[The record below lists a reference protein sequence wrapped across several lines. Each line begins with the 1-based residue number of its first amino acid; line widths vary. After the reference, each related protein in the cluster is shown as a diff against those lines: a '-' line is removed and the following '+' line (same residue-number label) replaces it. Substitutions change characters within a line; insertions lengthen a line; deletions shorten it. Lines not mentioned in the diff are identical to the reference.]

1 MSEAKLRDYLKR
13 VTTDLHRTRRRVQEL
28 EDRDR
33 EPIAIIGM
41 ACRYPGGVASPE
53 DLWELVA
60 NGRDAVSAFPADRG
74 WDLDALYDP
83 DPDKP
88 GTSYAR
94 EGGFLAGADR
104 FDPAFFGISP
114 REALAMDPQQRL
126 LLETSWEAME
136 RAGIDPA
143 SLRATRTGVFAGV
156 MYQDYATRLRQV
168 ADDVEGYV
176 GSGGSGSIASGRIAY
191 TFGLEGPAVTVDTAC
206 SSSLVAVHLAARALR
221 KEECG
226 LALVGGSMVMST
238 PVAFVDFS
246 RQRGLASDGRCKAF
260 SADADGTG
268 WGEGVGMLLM
278 ERLSDAR
285 RNGHRV
291 LAVLRGSAVN
301 QDGASSGLTAPNG
314 PSQQRVIR
322 QALADA
328 GLTAADVDAVEA
340 HGTGT
345 SLGDPIEAG
354 ALLATY
360 GKERPEGHPLW
371 LGSLKS
377 NIGHTQAAAG
387 VGGVI
392 KTVLA
397 LRHAVL
403 PKTLHAEEP
412 TPNVDW
418 SSGAVE
424 LLSEAREW
432 PRTETE
438 RPRRA
443 AVSAFG
449 FSGTNAHVIL
459 EQAPPEEAAEPEAT
473 APGATAPGAT
483 APGATAADTA
493 PETAVAPAVT
503 CDAVPWPV
511 SGRSEEALREQA
523 DRLRAYVERSPEVS
537 PVDIGYSLALTR
549 ATFPHRAV
557 VTGSGREELL
567 RGLERLAK
575 GVDSGAVAGAGG
587 TAFLFPGQ
595 GAQRLGMGRALHSAF
610 PVFATAFDTVCAG
623 LDRHLT
629 GHIDRS
635 VREVMFGEDAET
647 LNRTVFTQTGLFAIE
662 VALHRLVE
670 SWGVTP
676 DFLVGH
682 SVGELAAAHVA
693 GVFSLEDAC
702 ALVAARGRLMDALPA
717 GGAMVSLRTAEAEVL
732 PHLAGYEDRVS
743 LAAVNGPA
751 ATVISGEERA
761 VLDVAA
767 AVTAAVGA
775 KSKRLRISA
784 ASHSPLM
791 DPMLAAFGEVAASIT
806 YAAPR
811 MAVISNV
818 TGEAVGEELCT
829 PEYWVRHV
837 RQEVRFKDG
846 IRSLEA
852 QGVTRYVEIGPA
864 GVLSAMGQEC
874 VSDAG
879 AASFVPLLR
888 DDRPEAETVLSGVG
902 LLHALGGHV
911 DWERM
916 FAGRGAHP
924 VELPTYAFQRQR
936 YWLDAPAAAGDMASA
951 GLGAARHPLLGA
963 AVELADSDGLVLT
976 GRLSLAA
983 QPWLADHAVS
993 GTVLFPGTAF
1003 LELAVQAGDQVG
1015 CDQVEELT
1023 LQAPLILP
1031 TRGALTLRVTVGEPD
1046 DGGRRPLNVHS
1057 RPDGA
1062 GFGEPWTPHATGT
1075 LATAEPATPRELTA
1089 WPPAD
1094 ATELDV
1100 SDVYERF
1107 AASGF
1112 GYGPAFQGLRAA
1124 WLRGD
1129 EVFAEVR
1136 LGQEQRQSAEGYG
1149 IHPALLDA
1157 SLHGIALGTLF
1168 DGEDPDTAR
1177 GRLPFSWTGVSLHA
1191 TGADEVRVRIS
1202 PAGADTVAL
1211 AVADPEGRPVAT
1223 VDGLLLRKMTGDQLS
1238 GARAAASESLFRL
1251 DWPAPAITAPAPP
1264 PLGRAALIGDDGLK
1278 VTEDLFEAG
1287 VHLESYADL
1296 ESLGAAVDAGTSAPA
1311 AVLISCA
1318 PEPAELAGAVRTS
1331 VHTALEL
1338 ARTWLAD
1345 ERFADSRLVF
1355 VTRGAVGVEP
1365 GEDVPD
1371 LAHAAVWGLV
1381 RSAQSENPDRFTLVD
1396 LDEHEDSVRAL
1407 PAALASGEPQ
1417 LALRAGVPH
1426 TPRLARAQ
1434 GGTATDRALDP
1445 EGTVLITGATG
1456 TLGGLLARHLVTG
1469 HGVRHL
1475 LLTSRRGAA
1484 AEGVGQLRDE
1494 LAALGATVTVAAC
1507 DTADRDALAELVAR
1521 VPADRPLTGVFH
1533 TAGVLDDGVISSLTP
1548 ERVDRVLRPKVDA
1561 VLNLHE
1567 VTQGLD
1573 LSAFVLFSSA
1583 AGVLGGAGQG
1593 NYAAANGFLD
1603 AFAQHRRALGLP
1615 AHSLAWGL
1623 WAQSSTMTGAV
1634 DTAQTTRSGV
1644 APLSSEQG
1652 MELLD
1657 TALALDTPLLVPMR
1671 IDLAALRAGAGSGSV
1686 PLLLRGLV
1694 RAPAR
1699 RAGAATRGG
1708 GSGGGAALTDRLAGL
1723 SEDEQ
1728 HTVLVELVCAQVAT
1742 VLGHPDPSAVG
1753 PGHEFVDSG
1762 FDSLTAVEL
1771 RNRLNAAT
1779 GLRLPATLVFD
1790 HESPADLAA
1799 RLRTDLAAAR
1809 QSAPADGGA
1818 APARTVPAASGDST
1832 TLSALYT
1839 QAFETGK
1846 WKEIFDLLHATA
1858 ALRPRFSSTAELDRL
1873 PTPVRLS
1880 KGPAEE
1886 HMFCFSSCLAVAGI
1900 HQYARF
1906 AASLRGRRNVSA
1918 LALPGFGRGESLPE
1932 TADAVV
1938 AAQAEAVAEAADGA
1952 PIVLLGS
1959 SAGGWF
1965 AQAAAGHLERMGL
1978 EPAAVV
1984 LVDTYVP
1991 KSSILNQFGL
2001 SLMDGMTE
2009 REGVFVTM
2017 DDDRLSAMGW
2027 YLNLFGTW
2035 EPEPIRTPTLLV
2047 RAREPLSTGS
2057 LKLEELPDWRSF
2069 WELPHD
2075 IVDVR
2080 GNHFTMM
2087 EDHST
2092 PTAQAIED
2100 WLERRPRDTG
2110 RGTR

>member
-28 EDRDR
+28 EDRER

-53 DLWELVA
+53 ELWDLVA

-83 DPDKP
+83 DPDRP

-94 EGGFLAGADR
+94 EGGFLDAADR

-126 LLETSWEAME
+126 LLETAWEAVE

-143 SLRATRTGVFAGV
+143 TLRATRTGVFAGV
-156 MYQDYATRLRQV
+156 MYQDYGTRLRQV

-191 TFGLEGPAVTVDTAC
+191 TFGLEGPAVTIDTAC

-268 WGEGVGMLLM
+268 WGEGVGMLLV

-285 RNGHRV
+285 RNGHPV

-322 QALADA
+322 QALTDA

-360 GKERPEGHPLW
+360 GRERPEDRPLW

-392 KTVLA
+392 KTVMA
-397 LRHAVL
+397 LRHGVL
-403 PKTLHAEEP
+403 PRTLHADEP

-432 PRTETE
+432 PRTEDG

-459 EQAPPEEAAEPEAT
+459 EQAPPEESADPDATPGEAAPQDTT
-473 APGATAPGAT
+473 AQ
-483 APGATAADTA
+483 DTA
-493 PETAVAPAVT
+493 PAQETAERPAAVV
-503 CDAVPWPV
+503 CDSVPWPV

-523 DRLRAYVERSPEVS
+523 GRLCAYLERSPGAS
-537 PVDIGYSLALTR
+537 PVDIGYSLAVTR
-549 ATFPHRAV
+549 SAFPHRAV
-557 VTGSGREELL
+557 VTGDSREELL
-567 RGLERLAK
+567 RGLERLAD
-575 GVDSGAVAGAGG
+575 GVDPGTVAGAGA
-587 TAFLFPGQ
+587 TAFLFTGQ
-595 GAQRLGMGRALHSAF
+595 GAQRLGMGRELHTAF
-610 PVFATAFDTVCAG
+610 PVFATAFDTVCAA
-623 LDRHLT
+623 LDRHLA
-629 GHIDRS
+629 GHVDRS
-635 VREVMFGEDAET
+635 VRDVVFGEDTAA
-647 LNRTVFTQTGLFAIE
+647 LDRTVYTQTGLFAVE
-662 VALHRLVE
+662 VALYRLAE
-670 SWGVTP
+670 SWGITP
-676 DFLVGH
+676 DVLVGH

-693 GVFSLEDAC
+693 GVFSLDDAC

-717 GGAMVSLRTAEAEVL
+717 GGAMVSLQTDEAAVL
-732 PHLAGYEDRVS
+732 PHLEGYEGRVA
-743 LAAVNGPA
+743 LGAVNGPA
-751 ATVISGEERA
+751 ATVISGEEAA
-761 VLDVAA
+761 VLEVAA
-767 AVTAAVGA
+767 AVGA
-775 KSKRLRISA
+775 RSKRLRISV

-791 DPMLAAFGEVAASIT
+791 DPVLAAFGEVAASIA
-806 YAAPR
+806 YAPPR
-811 MAVISNV
+811 IAVISNV
-818 TGEAVGEELCT
+818 TGKPAGEELCT
-829 PEYWVRHV
+829 PEYWVHHV
-837 RQEVRFKDG
+837 RQPVRFEDG

-852 QGVTRYVEIGPA
+852 QGVTRYVEIGPG
-864 GVLSAMGQEC
+864 GVLTTMAQEC

-879 AASFVPLLR
+879 AAAFVPLLR
-888 DDRPEAETVLSGVG
+888 KDRPEAGAALSGAG
-902 LLHALGGHV
+902 LLHAHGGHV
-911 DWERM
+911 DWERV
-916 FAGRGAHP
+916 FAGRGAHR
-924 VELPTYAFQRQR
+924 VDLPTYAFQRQR
-936 YWLDAPAAAGDMASA
+936 YWLDAPAAAGDMAAA
-951 GLGAARHPLLGA
+951 GLGDTSHPLLGA
-963 AVELADSDGLVLT
+963 AVELADSDALVLT
-976 GRLSLAA
+976 GRLSPAA

-1015 CDQVEELT
+1015 CDHVEELT

-1031 TRGALTLRVTVGEPD
+1031 ARGALTLRVTVGEPD
-1046 DGGRRPLNVHS
+1046 DDGRRPLHVHS

-1075 LATAEPATPRELTA
+1075 VTTGAPAAPEELTA

-1094 ATELDV
+1094 ATEIDV
-1100 SDVYERF
+1100 SDMYERF
-1107 AASGF
+1107 AANGF

-1136 LGQEQRQSAEGYG
+1136 LGQEQRQSAAGFG
-1149 IHPALLDA
+1149 LHPALLDA

-1168 DGEDPDTAR
+1168 DGEDPDTAQ

-1202 PAGADTVAL
+1202 PAGTDTVAL
-1211 AVADPEGRPVAT
+1211 TVADPEGRPVAT

-1238 GARAAASESLFRL
+1238 GARAAASEALFRL
-1251 DWPAPAITAPAPP
+1251 DWPALTTDAPAT

-1278 VTEDLFEAG
+1278 VTEDLFAAG

-1296 ESLGAAVDAGTSAPA
+1296 ESLGSAVDAGTAAPA

-1318 PEPAELAGAVRTS
+1318 QESAEPAGAVRTS
-1331 VHTALEL
+1331 VHGALEL
-1338 ARTWLAD
+1338 AQRWLAD

-1355 VTRGAVGVEP
+1355 VTRGAVAVEP
-1365 GEDVPD
+1365 GADVPD
-1371 LAHAAVWGLV
+1371 QAHAAVWGLV

-1407 PAALASGEPQ
+1407 PAVLASGEPQ
-1417 LALRAGVPH
+1417 LALRGGRPH
-1426 TPRLARAQ
+1426 TPRLARER
-1434 GGTATDRALDP
+1434 GGAATAARELDP

-1475 LLTSRRGAA
+1475 LLTSRRGPA
-1484 AEGVGQLRDE
+1484 AEGAGALREE
-1494 LAALGATVTVAAC
+1494 LTALGATVTVAAC
-1507 DTADRDALAELVAR
+1507 DTTDRDALAELLAR
-1521 VPADRPLTGVFH
+1521 VPADHPLTGVFH

-1561 VLNLHE
+1561 VLHLHE
-1567 VTQGLD
+1567 ATRDLD
-1573 LSAFVLFSSA
+1573 LAAFVLFSSA

-1603 AFAQHRRALGLP
+1603 AFAQHRRAMGLP

-1623 WAQSSTMTGAV
+1623 WAQTSTMTGTV

-1644 APLSSEQG
+1644 APLSSAQG

-1694 RAPAR
+1694 RTPAR

-1708 GSGGGAALTDRLAGL
+1708 TSGGGAALTDRLAGL
-1723 SEDEQ
+1723 AEDEQ
-1728 HTVLVELVCAQVAT
+1728 HTLLVELVCAQVAT

-1753 PGHEFVDSG
+1753 PAHEFVDSG

-1790 HESPADLAA
+1790 HETPTDLAA

-1818 APARTVPAASGDST
+1818 APARSAAAASGDST

-1858 ALRPRFSSTAELDRL
+1858 ALRPRFGSTAELDRL
-1873 PTPVRLS
+1873 PSTVRLS
-1880 KGPAEE
+1880 KGPAEA

-1978 EPAAVV
+1978 QPAAVV

-2047 RAREPLSTGS
+2047 RALEPLSTGS

-2100 WLERRPRDTG
+2100 WLERLPRDP
-2110 RGTR
+2110 R

>member
-13 VTTDLHRTRRRVQEL
+13 VTTDLHRTRQRLQEA
-28 EDRDR
+28 EAKDH
-33 EPIAIIGM
+33 EPIAIVGM

-60 NGRDAVSAFPADRG
+60 NGRDAVTEFPADRG
-74 WDLDALYDP
+74 WDLEALYDP
-83 DPDKP
+83 DPDRP

-94 EGGFLAGADR
+94 EGGFVSDADH

-126 LLETSWEAME
+126 LLETAWEAME
-136 RAGIDPA
+136 RAGVDPA
-143 SLRATRTGVFAGV
+143 TLRGSRTGVFAGV

-168 ADDVEGYV
+168 PDDVEGYV

-206 SSSLVAVHLAARALR
+206 SSSLVALHLAAQALR
-221 KEECG
+221 RGECS

-260 SADADGTG
+260 AASADGTG
-268 WGEGVGMLLM
+268 WGEGVGMLLV

-285 RNGHRV
+285 RNGHQV
-291 LAVLRGSAVN
+291 LAVVTGSATN

-345 SLGDPIEAG
+345 PLGDPIEAG

-360 GKERPEGHPLW
+360 GQDRPEDRPLW

-397 LRHAVL
+397 LRHGVL

-418 SSGAVE
+418 ESGAVR
-424 LLSEAREW
+424 LLAEARPW
-432 PRTETE
+432 PEPEAE

-459 EQAPPEEAAEPEAT
+459 EQAPAEETADETPADETPADEAPADET
-473 APGATAPGAT
+473 P
-483 APGATAADTA
+483 ADTVPA
-493 PETAVAPAVT
+493 AVPATVS
-503 CDAVPWPV
+503 DLVPWPL
-511 SGRSEEALREQA
+511 SGRTEEALRAQA
-523 DRLRAYVERSPEVS
+523 ARLRSYVAGAPEPS

-549 ATFPHRAV
+549 SAFAHRAV
-557 VTGSGREELL
+557 VVGSNRAELL
-567 RGLERLAK
+567 GELDQLAS
-575 GVDSGAVAGAGG
+575 GVTPGAVAGAGR
-587 TAFLFPGQ
+587 TAFLFTGQ
-595 GAQRLGMGRALHSAF
+595 GAQRLGMGRALHTAF
-610 PVFATAFDTVCAG
+610 PVFAAAFDTVCAE
-623 LDRHLT
+623 LDRHLD
-629 GHIDRS
+629 GHVGHA
-635 VREVMFGEDAET
+635 VRDVVFGEDAELLDRT
-647 LNRTVFTQTGLFAIE
+647 LYTQTGLFAVE
-662 VALHRLVE
+662 VALYRLLE
-670 SWGVTP
+670 SWGVTA

-717 GGAMVSLRTAEAEVL
+717 GGAMVSLQTAEAEVL
-732 PHLAGYEDRVS
+732 PHLEGEEDQVS
-743 LAAVNGPA
+743 LGAVNGPA
-751 ATVISGEERA
+751 ATVISGEEKA
-761 VLDVAA
+761 VLRIAD
-767 AVTAAVGA
+767 AVGV
-775 KSKRLRISA
+775 KSKRLRIGV

-791 DPMLAAFGEVAASIT
+791 DPVLEEFAKVAGELT
-806 YAAPR
+806 YTTPR
-811 MAVISNV
+811 IAVVSNV
-818 TGEAVGEELCT
+818 TGEAVAEELCS

-837 RQEVRFKDG
+837 RQPVRFQDG
-846 IRSLEA
+846 VRFLED
-852 QGVTRYVEIGPA
+852 QGVTRYVEVGPS
-864 GVLSAMGQEC
+864 GVLSVMGQEC
-874 VSDAG
+874 VADPDA
-879 AASFVPLLR
+879 AAFVTLLHKDR
-888 DDRPEAETVLSGVG
+888 DEAESLLAGVG
-902 LLHALGGHV
+902 RVHAHGGTV
-911 DWERM
+911 DWEQV
-916 FAGRGAHP
+916 FAGRGAHR

-936 YWLDAPAAAGDMASA
+936 YWLDGSDRAGDVTSA
-951 GLGAARHPLLGA
+951 GLGSAGHPLLGA
-963 AVELADSDGLVLT
+963 AVELADTDGLVLT

-1003 LELAVQAGDQVG
+1003 LELGIQAGDQVG

-1031 TRGALTLRVTVGEPD
+1031 ARGALTLRVTVGESD
-1046 DGGRRPLNVHS
+1046 ESGRRPLNVHS
-1057 RPDGA
+1057 RPEGA

-1075 LATAEPATPRELTA
+1075 LATATPGAPAELTA

-1100 SDVYERF
+1100 SDMYERY
-1107 AASGF
+1107 AAGGF
-1112 GYGPAFQGLRAA
+1112 GYGPAFRGLRAA

-1136 LGQEQRQSAEGYG
+1136 LAQEQRAAAAGYG

-1168 DGEDPDTAR
+1168 AGEDPETAQ

-1191 TGADEVRVRIS
+1191 AGADEVRVRIS
-1202 PAGADTVAL
+1202 PAGEDTVAL
-1211 AVADPEGRPVAT
+1211 AVADPTGRPVAT
-1223 VDGLLLRKMTGDQLS
+1223 VEGLLLRKMTGDQLS
-1238 GARAAASESLFRL
+1238 GARAASSESLFQL
-1251 DWPAPAITAPAPP
+1251 DWPALAGSDRPT
-1264 PLGRAALIGDDGLK
+1264 PLTRAALVGDDGLE
-1278 VTEDLFEAG
+1278 VTESLFAAG
-1287 VHLESYADL
+1287 VHLESYVDL
-1296 ESLGAAVDAGTSAPA
+1296 ESLGAAVGAGTAAPA
-1311 AVLISCA
+1311 AVLVSCA
-1318 PEPAELAGAVRTS
+1318 AGPGAPADAVRDS
-1331 VHTALEL
+1331 LRTALEL
-1338 ARTWLAD
+1338 AQNWSAD

-1355 VTRGAVGVEP
+1355 VTRGAVATAP
-1365 GEDVPD
+1365 GAEVTD
-1371 LAHAAVWGLV
+1371 LPGAAVWGLV

-1396 LDEHEDSVRAL
+1396 LDEHEESARAL
-1407 PAALASGEPQ
+1407 PAVLPSGEPQ
-1417 LALRAGVPH
+1417 LALRAGQPH

-1434 GGTATDRALDP
+1434 GATGATRALDP

-1456 TLGGLLARHLVTG
+1456 TLGGLLAHHLVTH

-1475 LLTSRRGAA
+1475 LLTSRRGPA
-1484 AEGVGQLRDE
+1484 AEGAGRLREE
-1494 LAALGATVTVAAC
+1494 LTALGATVTVAAC
-1507 DTADRDALAELVAR
+1507 DTADRDAVAALVAQ
-1521 VPADRPLTGVFH
+1521 VPADHPLTGVFH

-1548 ERVDRVLRPKVDA
+1548 ERLDTVLRPKVDA
-1561 VLNLHE
+1561 ALHLHE
-1567 VTQGLD
+1567 ATRELD
-1573 LSAFVLFSSA
+1573 LAAFVLFSSA

-1603 AFAQHRRALGLP
+1603 AFAQARRAQGLP

-1623 WAQSSTMTGAV
+1623 WARTSTMTGTA
-1634 DTAQTTRSGV
+1634 DTAGAARSGV
-1644 APLSSEQG
+1644 AALSSEQG

-1657 TALALDTPLLVPMR
+1657 TALALDTPLLIPMR

-1694 RAPAR
+1694 RTPAR
-1699 RAGAATRGG
+1699 RAGATTRGG
-1708 GSGGGAALTDRLAGL
+1708 SPGGGSALRERLAALP
-1723 SEDEQ
+1723 EDEQ
-1728 HTVLVELVCAQVAT
+1728 DAVLVELVCAQVAT

-1753 PGHEFVDSG
+1753 PAHEFVDSG

-1790 HESPADLAA
+1790 HETPADLAA
-1799 RLRTDLAAAR
+1799 RLRSELAAAR
-1809 QSAPADGGA
+1809 QSGPAERTPAGVAPAA
-1818 APARTVPAASGDST
+1818 AEEST
-1832 TLSALYT
+1832 TLSTLYT
-1839 QAFETGK
+1839 EAFETGK

-1858 ALRPRFSSTAELDRL
+1858 ALRPRFSATSDLEKL

-1880 KGPAEE
+1880 KGPAEQ

-1906 AASLRGRRNVSA
+1906 AASLRGRRDVSA
-1918 LALPGFGRGESLPE
+1918 LALPGFGRGEPLPE

-1938 AAQAEAVAEAADGA
+1938 AAQAEAVAKAADGQ

-1965 AQAAAGHLERMGL
+1965 AHAAAGHLERMGVR
-1978 EPAAVV
+1978 PTAVV

-2017 DDDRLSAMGW
+2017 DDARLSAMGW
-2027 YLNLFGTW
+2027 YLNLFGSW
-2035 EPEPIRTPTLLV
+2035 DPEPIETPTLLV
-2047 RAREPLSTGS
+2047 RALEPLSTGS

-2087 EDHST
+2087 EDHSL

-2100 WLERRPRDTG
+2100 WLERLERDG
-2110 RGTR
+2110 A

>member
-13 VTTDLHRTRRRVQEL
+13 VTTDLHRTRQRLQEA
-28 EDRDR
+28 EAKDH
-33 EPIAIIGM
+33 EPIAIVGM

-60 NGRDAVSAFPADRG
+60 NGRDAVTEFPTDRG
-74 WDLDALYDP
+74 WDLEALYDP

-94 EGGFLAGADR
+94 EGGFVTDADH

-126 LLETSWEAME
+126 LLETAWEAME

-143 SLRATRTGVFAGV
+143 TLRGSRTGVFAGV

-168 ADDVEGYV
+168 PDDVEGYV

-206 SSSLVAVHLAARALR
+206 SSSLVALHLAAQALR
-221 KEECG
+221 RQECS

-260 SADADGTG
+260 AASADGTG
-268 WGEGVGMLLM
+268 WGEGVGMLLV

-285 RNGHRV
+285 AAGHQV
-291 LAVLRGSAVN
+291 LAVVRGSATN

-360 GKERPEGHPLW
+360 GQDRPEDRPLW

-397 LRHAVL
+397 LRHGVL

-418 SSGAVE
+418 ESGAVR
-424 LLSEAREW
+424 LLAEARPW
-432 PRTETE
+432 PEPDTE

-459 EQAPPEEAAEPEAT
+459 EQAPAEEPAAESADEAPAHT
-473 APGATAPGAT
+473 APATVS
-483 APGATAADTA
+483 DL
-493 PETAVAPAVT
+493 
-503 CDAVPWPV
+503 VPWPL
-511 SGRSEEALREQA
+511 SGRTEEALRAQA
-523 DRLRAYVERSPEVS
+523 ARLRSHVAGAPGPS

-549 ATFPHRAV
+549 SAFAHRAV
-557 VTGSGREELL
+557 VVGSTRAELL
-567 RGLERLAK
+567 GELDKVAS
-575 GVDSGAVAGAGG
+575 GVTPGAVAGAGK
-587 TAFLFPGQ
+587 TAFLFTGQ

-610 PVFATAFDTVCAG
+610 PVFAGAFDTVCAE
-623 LDRHLT
+623 LDRHLD
-629 GHIDRS
+629 GHVGHA
-635 VREVMFGEDAET
+635 VRDVVFGEDVELLDRT
-647 LNRTVFTQTGLFAIE
+647 LYTQTGLFAVE
-662 VALHRLVE
+662 VALYRLLE
-670 SWGVTP
+670 SWGVTA

-702 ALVAARGRLMDALPA
+702 ALVAARGRLMDSLPA
-717 GGAMVSLRTAEAEVL
+717 GGAMVSLQTGEAGVL
-732 PHLAGYEDRVS
+732 PHLEGQEHRVV
-743 LAAVNGPA
+743 LGAVNGPA
-751 ATVISGEERA
+751 ATVLSGEETA
-761 VLDVAA
+761 VLRIAE
-767 AVTAAVGA
+767 AVGV
-775 KSKRLRISA
+775 KSKRLRVGV
-784 ASHSPLM
+784 ASHSPLV
-791 DPMLAAFGEVAASIT
+791 DPMLEEFAKVAGELT
-806 YAAPR
+806 YATPR
-811 MAVISNV
+811 IAVVSNV
-818 TGEAVGEELCT
+818 TGEAVAEELAS

-837 RQEVRFKDG
+837 RQPVRFQDG
-846 IRSLEA
+846 IRFLEA
-852 QGVTRYVEIGPA
+852 QGVTRYVEVGPA
-864 GVLSAMGQEC
+864 GVLSVMGQEC
-874 VSDAG
+874 VTDAD
-879 AASFVPLLR
+879 AAAFVPLLR
-888 DDRPEAETVLSGVG
+888 KDRDETESLLAGVG
-902 LLHALGGHV
+902 RVHAHGGAV
-911 DWERM
+911 DWEKV
-916 FAGRGAHP
+916 FAGRGARR

-936 YWLDAPAAAGDMASA
+936 YWLDGPDRAGDVTSA
-951 GLGAARHPLLGA
+951 GLGPAGHPLLGA
-963 AVELADSDGLVLT
+963 AVELADTDGLVLT

-1003 LELAVQAGDQVG
+1003 LELAIQAGDQVG

-1031 TRGALTLRVTVGEPD
+1031 ARGALTLRVTAGEPD
-1046 DGGRRPLNVHS
+1046 ESGRRPLNVHS
-1057 RPDGA
+1057 RPEGA

-1075 LATAEPATPRELTA
+1075 LATATPGDPAELTA

-1100 SDVYERF
+1100 SDMYERY
-1107 AASGF
+1107 AAGGF
-1112 GYGPAFQGLRAA
+1112 GYGPAFRGLRAA

-1136 LGQEQRQSAEGYG
+1136 LAQEQRPAAAGYG

-1168 DGEDPDTAR
+1168 AGEDPETAQ

-1191 TGADEVRVRIS
+1191 AGADEVRVRIS
-1202 PAGADTVAL
+1202 PAGEDTVAL
-1211 AVADPEGRPVAT
+1211 AVADPTGRPVAT
-1223 VDGLLLRKMTGDQLS
+1223 VEGLLLRKMTGDQLS
-1238 GARAAASESLFRL
+1238 GARAASSESLFQL
-1251 DWPAPAITAPAPP
+1251 DWPALTGSGGPT
-1264 PLGRAALIGDDGLK
+1264 PLTRAALVGDDGLE
-1278 VTEDLFEAG
+1278 VTESLFAAG
-1287 VHLESYADL
+1287 VHLESYVDL
-1296 ESLGAAVDAGTSAPA
+1296 ESLGAAVDAGTAAPA
-1311 AVLISCA
+1311 AVLVCCA
-1318 PEPAELAGAVRTS
+1318 AGPGAPADAVRNS
-1331 VHTALEL
+1331 LRSALEL
-1338 ARTWLAD
+1338 AQNWSAD

-1355 VTRGAVGVEP
+1355 VTRGAVATGP
-1365 GEDVPD
+1365 GAEVTD
-1371 LAHAAVWGLV
+1371 LPGAAVWGLV

-1396 LDEHEDSVRAL
+1396 LDEHEESVRAL
-1407 PAALASGEPQ
+1407 PAVLPSGEPQ
-1417 LALRAGVPH
+1417 LALRAGQAH

-1434 GGTATDRALDP
+1434 GATGAPRALDP

-1475 LLTSRRGAA
+1475 LLTSRRGPA
-1484 AEGVGQLRDE
+1484 AEGAGRLREE
-1494 LAALGATVTVAAC
+1494 LTALGATVTVAAC
-1507 DTADRDALAELVAR
+1507 DTADRDAVAALVAQ
-1521 VPADRPLTGVFH
+1521 VPADHPLTGVFH

-1548 ERVDRVLRPKVDA
+1548 ERLDTVLRPKVDA
-1561 VLNLHE
+1561 ALHLHE
-1567 VTQGLD
+1567 ATRELD
-1573 LSAFVLFSSA
+1573 LAAFVLFSSA

-1603 AFAQHRRALGLP
+1603 AFAQARRAQGLP

-1623 WAQSSTMTGAV
+1623 WARTSAMTGTA
-1634 DTAQTTRSGV
+1634 DTAGAARSGV
-1644 APLSSEQG
+1644 AALSSEQG

-1657 TALALDTPLLVPMR
+1657 TALALDTPLLIPMR
-1671 IDLAALRAGAGSGSV
+1671 TDLAALRAGAGSGSV

-1694 RAPAR
+1694 RTPAR
-1699 RAGAATRGG
+1699 RAGAHTRGG
-1708 GSGGGAALTDRLAGL
+1708 APGGGSALRERLAGL
-1723 SEDEQ
+1723 SESEQ
-1728 HTVLVELVCAQVAT
+1728 DAVLVELVCTQVAT
-1742 VLGHPDPSAVG
+1742 VLGHPDPSAIG
-1753 PGHEFVDSG
+1753 PDHEFVDSG

-1790 HESPADLAA
+1790 HETPADLAA
-1799 RLRTDLAAAR
+1799 RLRSDLAAAR
-1809 QSAPADGGA
+1809 QSGPSEQTPAGA
-1818 APARTVPAASGDST
+1818 APAAAGEST
-1832 TLSALYT
+1832 TLSTLYT
-1839 QAFETGK
+1839 EAFETGK

-1858 ALRPRFSSTAELDRL
+1858 ALRPRFSAPSDLEKL
-1873 PTPVRLS
+1873 PMPVRLS
-1880 KGPAEE
+1880 KGPAEQ
-1886 HMFCFSSCLAVAGI
+1886 HLFCFSSCLAVAGI

-1906 AASLRGRRNVSA
+1906 AASLRGRRDVSA
-1918 LALPGFGRGESLPE
+1918 LALPGFGRGEPLPE

-1938 AAQAEAVAEAADGA
+1938 AAQAEAVAKAADGQ

-1965 AQAAAGHLERMGL
+1965 AHAAAGHLERMGIR
-1978 EPAAVV
+1978 PTAVV

-2017 DDDRLSAMGW
+2017 DDARLSAMGW
-2027 YLNLFGTW
+2027 YLNLFGSW
-2035 EPEPIRTPTLLV
+2035 DPEPIETPTLLV
-2047 RAREPLSTGS
+2047 RALEPLSTGS
-2057 LKLEELPDWRSF
+2057 VKLEELPDWRSF

-2087 EDHST
+2087 EDHSL

-2100 WLERRPRDTG
+2100 WLGRLPRDG
-2110 RGTR
+2110 A

>member
-53 DLWELVA
+53 ELWELVA

-94 EGGFLAGADR
+94 EGGFLDGADL

-126 LLETSWEAME
+126 LLETAWEAME

-143 SLRATRTGVFAGV
+143 TLRAGRTGVFAGV

-206 SSSLVAVHLAARALR
+206 SSSLVALHLAARALR
-221 KEECG
+221 NEECG

-268 WGEGVGMLLM
+268 WGEGVGMLLV

-291 LAVLRGSAVN
+291 LAVVRGSAVN

-328 GLTAADVDAVEA
+328 GLTAAEVDAVEA

-360 GKERPEGHPLW
+360 GRERPGGHPLW

-392 KTVLA
+392 KTVMA
-397 LRHAVL
+397 LRHGVL
-403 PKTLHAEEP
+403 PRTLHAEKP

-418 SSGAVE
+418 STGAVE
-424 LLSEAREW
+424 LLSEARAW
-432 PRTETE
+432 PRPEDE

-459 EQAPPEEAAEPEAT
+459 EQAPPEETTEAETTEAEGTATAEAT
-473 APGATAPGAT
+473 RPV
-483 APGATAADTA
+483 
-493 PETAVAPAVT
+493 AVGGV
-503 CDAVPWPV
+503 VPWPV

-523 DRLRAYVERSPEVS
+523 ERLRAYVERSPEVS
-537 PVDIGYSLALTR
+537 PVDIGYSLAVTR
-549 ATFPHRAV
+549 SVFPHRAV
-557 VTGSGREELL
+557 VTGRDREELL
-567 RGLERLAK
+567 SALERLAT
-575 GVDSGAVAGAGG
+575 GVDSGAVAAAGG
-587 TAFLFPGQ
+587 TAFLFTGQ
-595 GAQRLGMGRALHSAF
+595 GAQRLGMGRELHTAF
-610 PVFATAFDTVCAG
+610 PVFATAFDTVCAA
-623 LDRHLT
+623 LDRRLG
-629 GHIDRS
+629 GHADRP
-635 VREVMFGEDAET
+635 VRDVVFGEDAGA
-647 LNRTVFTQTGLFAIE
+647 LDRTVYTQTGLFAVE

-670 SWGVTP
+670 SWGVAP

-702 ALVAARGRLMDALPA
+702 ALVAARARLMDALPA
-717 GGAMVSLRTAEAEVL
+717 GGAMVSLQTGEAEVL
-732 PHLAGYEDRVS
+732 PHLEGYEDRVT
-743 LAAVNGPA
+743 LGAVNGPA

-761 VLDVAA
+761 VLEVAA
-767 AVTAAVGA
+767 AVGA
-775 KSKRLRISA
+775 RSKRLRISI
-784 ASHSPLM
+784 ASHSPLV

-811 MAVISNV
+811 TAVISNV
-818 TGEAVGEELCT
+818 TGKPAGEELCT

-837 RQEVRFKDG
+837 RQAVRFEDG

-864 GVLSAMGQEC
+864 GVLSTMAQEC
-874 VSDAG
+874 VSDAE
-879 AASFVPLLR
+879 AAAFVPLLR
-888 DDRPEAETVLSGVG
+888 KDHPEAEALLSGIG
-902 LLHALGGHV
+902 LLHAHGGHI
-911 DWERM
+911 DWESV
-916 FAGRGAHP
+916 FAGRGGHR

-936 YWLDAPAAAGDMASA
+936 YWLDAPATAGDIASA
-951 GLGAARHPLLGA
+951 GLGAAGHPLLGA
-963 AVELADSDGLVLT
+963 AVELAESDGLVLT

-983 QPWLADHAVS
+983 QPWLADHAVA

-1023 LQAPLILP
+1023 LQAPLVLP
-1031 TRGALTLRVTVGEPD
+1031 ARGALTLRVTVGAPD
-1046 DGGRRPLNVHS
+1046 DGGRRPLHVHS

-1062 GFGEPWTPHATGT
+1062 GFGEPWTPHASGT
-1075 LATAEPATPRELTA
+1075 LATGEPVTPEELTA
-1089 WPPAD
+1089 WPPPD
-1094 ATELDV
+1094 ATALDV
-1100 SDVYERF
+1100 DDMYERF

-1124 WLRGD
+1124 WLRRD

-1136 LGQEQRQSAEGYG
+1136 LGQEQRQSAAGYG

-1168 DGEDPDTAR
+1168 DGEAPDTAQ

-1223 VDGLLLRKMTGDQLS
+1223 VDGLRLRKMTGDQLS

-1251 DWPAPAITAPAPP
+1251 DWPVLATTAPAPP
-1264 PLGRAALIGDDGLK
+1264 LSRAALIGDDGLK

-1296 ESLGAAVDAGTSAPA
+1296 ESLGAAVDAGTAAPA

-1331 VHTALEL
+1331 VHTALDL
-1338 ARTWLAD
+1338 AQRWLAD

-1355 VTRGAVGVEP
+1355 VTRGAVAAGP
-1365 GEDVPD
+1365 GADVPD

-1417 LALRAGVPH
+1417 TALRAGRPH

-1434 GGTATDRALDP
+1434 GGGATDRVLDP

-1484 AEGVGQLRDE
+1484 AGGAGQLRDQ
-1494 LAALGATVTVAAC
+1494 LVALGATVTVAAC
-1507 DTADRDALAELVAR
+1507 DTADREALAALVAQ
-1521 VPADRPLTGVFH
+1521 VPADRPLTAVFH
-1533 TAGVLDDGVISSLTP
+1533 TAGVLDDGVVSSLTP

-1567 VTQGLD
+1567 VTRDLD

-1623 WAQSSTMTGAV
+1623 WAQTSTMTGAV
-1634 DTAQTTRSGV
+1634 DTAQAARSGV
-1644 APLSSEQG
+1644 AALSSEQG

-1671 IDLAALRAGAGSGSV
+1671 IDLVALRAGAGSGSV

-1694 RAPAR
+1694 RTPAR
-1699 RAGAATRGG
+1699 RAGAAAREGA
-1708 GSGGGAALTDRLAGL
+1708 SGGTAALSDRLAGL

-1728 HTVLVELVCAQVAT
+1728 SAMLVELVCAQVAT

-1790 HESPADLAA
+1790 HETPTDLAA
-1799 RLRTDLAAAR
+1799 RLRTELAAAR

-1818 APARTVPAASGDST
+1818 APARTASAGSGEST

-1858 ALRPRFSSTAELDRL
+1858 ALRPRFTSTAELERL

-1886 HMFCFSSCLAVAGI
+1886 HLFCFSSCLAVAGI

-1918 LALPGFGRGESLPE
+1918 LALPGFGRGEALPE
-1932 TADAVV
+1932 TAGAVV
-1938 AAQAEAVAEAADGA
+1938 AAQAEAVAQAADGA

-1978 EPAAVV
+1978 SPAAVV

-2027 YLNLFGTW
+2027 YLNLFGSW

-2047 RAREPLSTGS
+2047 RALEPLSTGS

-2100 WLERRPRDTG
+2100 WLERLARD
-2110 RGTR
+2110 RR

>member
-1 MSEAKLRDYLKR
+1 MSEAKLRDFLKR
-13 VTTDLHRTRRRVQEL
+13 VTTDLHRTRQRLQEA
-28 EDRDR
+28 EAKDH
-33 EPIAIIGM
+33 EPIAIVGM

-60 NGRDAVSAFPADRG
+60 NGRDAVTGFPTDRG

-94 EGGFLAGADR
+94 EGGFVTDADH

-126 LLETSWEAME
+126 LLETAWEALE

-143 SLRATRTGVFAGV
+143 TLRGSRTGVFAGV

-168 ADDVEGYV
+168 PDDVEGYV

-206 SSSLVAVHLAARALR
+206 SSSLVALHLAAQALR
-221 KEECG
+221 RQECS

-260 SADADGTG
+260 AASADGTG
-268 WGEGVGMLLM
+268 WGEGVGMLLV

-285 RNGHRV
+285 ANGHRV
-291 LAVLRGSAVN
+291 LAVVRGSATN

-322 QALADA
+322 QALTDA
-328 GLTAADVDAVEA
+328 GLTPADVDAVEA

-345 SLGDPIEAG
+345 PLGDPIEAG

-360 GKERPEGHPLW
+360 GQDRPVDRPLW

-397 LRHAVL
+397 LRHGVL
-403 PKTLHAEEP
+403 PRTLHAEEP

-418 SSGAVE
+418 ESGAVR
-424 LLSEAREW
+424 LLTEARPW
-432 PRTETE
+432 PEPDTE

-459 EQAPPEEAAEPEAT
+459 EQAPAEGT
-473 APGATAPGAT
+473 ADED
-483 APGATAADTA
+483 AADTG
-493 PETAVAPAVT
+493 PAAG
-503 CDAVPWPV
+503 CDLVPWPL
-511 SGRSEEALREQA
+511 SGRTEEALRAQA
-523 DRLRAYVERSPEVS
+523 ARLRSYVAGEPGPS

-549 ATFPHRAV
+549 SAFPHRAV
-557 VTGSGREELL
+557 VVGSSRAELL
-567 RGLERLAK
+567 GGLDQLAS
-575 GVDSGAVAGAGG
+575 GATSGAVAGAGR
-587 TAFLFPGQ
+587 TAFLFTGQ
-595 GAQRLGMGRALHSAF
+595 GAQRLGMGRGLHTAF
-610 PVFATAFDTVCAG
+610 PVFAAAFDAVCAE
-623 LDRHLT
+623 LDRHLD
-629 GHIDRS
+629 GHLEHG
-635 VREVMFGEDAET
+635 VRDVVFGEDAE
-647 LNRTVFTQTGLFAIE
+647 LLDRTVYTQTALFAVE
-662 VALHRLVE
+662 VALYRLLE
-670 SWGVTP
+670 SWGVTA

-693 GVFSLEDAC
+693 GVFSLADAC
-702 ALVAARGRLMDALPA
+702 ALVAARGRLMDSLPA
-717 GGAMVSLRTAEAEVL
+717 GGAMVSLQTGEAGVL
-732 PHLAGYEDRVS
+732 PHLEGHEDQVA
-743 LAAVNGPA
+743 LGAVNGPA
-751 ATVISGEERA
+751 ATVISGEETA
-761 VLDVAA
+761 VLRIAE
-767 AVTAAVGA
+767 AVGV
-775 KSKRLRISA
+775 KSRRLRVGIA
-784 ASHSPLM
+784 AHSPLM
-791 DPMLAAFGEVAASIT
+791 EPMLEEFAKVAGELS

-811 MAVISNV
+811 IAVVSNV
-818 TGEAVGEELCT
+818 TGEAVAEELCS
-829 PEYWVRHV
+829 PEYWLRHV
-837 RQEVRFKDG
+837 RQPVRFQDG
-846 IRSLEA
+846 MRFLEDR
-852 QGVTRYVEIGPA
+852 GVTRYVEVGPA
-864 GVLSAMGQEC
+864 GVLSVMGQEC
-874 VSDAG
+874 VADAD
-879 AASFVPLLR
+879 AAAFIALLHKDR
-888 DDRPEAETVLSGVG
+888 DEAEALLTGVG
-902 LLHALGGHV
+902 RVHAHGGAV
-911 DWERM
+911 DWEM
-916 FAGRGAHP
+916 VFAGRGARR

-936 YWLDAPAAAGDMASA
+936 HWLDGPDRAGDVTSA
-951 GLGAARHPLLGA
+951 GLGAAGHPLLGA
-963 AVELADSDGLVLT
+963 AVELADTDGLVLT
-976 GRLSLAA
+976 GRLSLAT

-1015 CDQVEELT
+1015 CDHVEELT

-1031 TRGALTLRVTVGEPD
+1031 ARGALTLRVTVGEPD
-1046 DGGRRPLNVHS
+1046 ESGRRPLNVHS
-1057 RPDGA
+1057 RPEGA
-1062 GFGEPWTPHATGT
+1062 GFGEPWTPLATGT
-1075 LATAEPATPRELTA
+1075 LATAGSATAGSTAASATPAELTA

-1100 SDVYERF
+1100 SDMYERY
-1107 AASGF
+1107 AAGGF
-1112 GYGPAFQGLRAA
+1112 GYGPAFRGLRAA

-1136 LGQEQRQSAEGYG
+1136 LAQEQRPAAAGYG

-1168 DGEDPDTAR
+1168 AGEDSGTAQ

-1191 TGADEVRVRIS
+1191 AGADEVRVRIS
-1202 PAGADTVAL
+1202 PAGEDTVAL
-1211 AVADPEGRPVAT
+1211 AVADPTGRPVAT
-1223 VDGLLLRKMTGDQLS
+1223 VEGLLLRKMAGDQLS
-1238 GARAAASESLFRL
+1238 GARAASSESLFQL
-1251 DWPAPAITAPAPP
+1251 DWPALTGSDRPT
-1264 PLGRAALIGDDGLK
+1264 PLTRAALVGDDGLE
-1278 VTEDLFEAG
+1278 VTESLFAAG
-1287 VHLESYADL
+1287 VHLESYVDL
-1296 ESLGAAVDAGTSAPA
+1296 ESLGAAVEAGTAAPA
-1311 AVLISCA
+1311 AVLVCCQAGPGA
-1318 PEPAELAGAVRTS
+1318 PADAVRDS
-1331 VHTALEL
+1331 LRTALEL
-1338 ARTWLAD
+1338 ARSWSAD

-1355 VTRGAVGVEP
+1355 ITRGAVATAP
-1365 GEDVPD
+1365 GAEITD
-1371 LAHAAVWGLV
+1371 LPGAAVWGLV

-1396 LDEHEDSVRAL
+1396 LDGHEESVRAL
-1407 PAALASGEPQ
+1407 PAVLPSGEPQ
-1417 LALRAGVPH
+1417 LALRAGQPH

-1434 GGTATDRALDP
+1434 GGTGATRALDP
-1445 EGTVLITGATG
+1445 GGTVLITGATG
-1456 TLGGLLARHLVTG
+1456 TLGGLLARHLVTRY
-1469 HGVRHL
+1469 GVRHL
-1475 LLTSRRGAA
+1475 LLTSRRGPA
-1484 AEGVGQLRDE
+1484 AEGADRLREE
-1494 LAALGATVTVAAC
+1494 LTALGATVAVVAC
-1507 DTADRDALAELVAR
+1507 DTADRDAVAALVAQ
-1521 VPADRPLTGVFH
+1521 VPADHPLTGVFH
-1533 TAGVLDDGVISSLTP
+1533 TAGVLDDGVLSSLTP
-1548 ERVDRVLRPKVDA
+1548 ERMDTVLRPKVDA
-1561 VLNLHE
+1561 ALHLDE
-1567 VTQGLD
+1567 ATRELD
-1573 LSAFVLFSSA
+1573 LAAFVLFSSA

-1603 AFAQHRRALGLP
+1603 AFAQARRARGLP

-1623 WAQSSTMTGAV
+1623 WAQTSALTGTA
-1634 DTAQTTRSGV
+1634 DTAGAARSGV
-1644 APLSSEQG
+1644 AALSSEQG

-1657 TALALDTPLLVPMR
+1657 TALALDTPLLIPMR
-1671 IDLAALRAGAGSGSV
+1671 IDLAALRANAGSGSV

-1694 RAPAR
+1694 RTPAR
-1699 RAGAATRGG
+1699 RAGAHTRGG
-1708 GSGGGAALTDRLAGL
+1708 SPGGGSALRERLAGR
-1723 SEDEQ
+1723 SEAEQ
-1728 HTVLVELVCAQVAT
+1728 DAVLLELVCTQVAT
-1742 VLGHPDPSAVG
+1742 VLGHPDPSAIG
-1753 PGHEFVDSG
+1753 PAHEFVDSG

-1790 HESPADLAA
+1790 HETPTDLAV
-1799 RLRTDLAAAR
+1799 RLRSDLAAAK
-1809 QSAPADGGA
+1809 QPAPSEQ
-1818 APARTVPAASGDST
+1818 PAAGTAATAADDSS

-1858 ALRPRFSSTAELDRL
+1858 ALRPRFSGPSELAKL
-1873 PTPVRLS
+1873 PMPVRLS
-1880 KGPAEE
+1880 KGPAGH

-1906 AASLRGRRNVSA
+1906 AASLRGRCDVSA
-1918 LALPGFGRGESLPE
+1918 LALPGFGRGEPLPE

-1938 AAQAEAVAEAADGA
+1938 AAQAEAVAKAADGQ

-1965 AQAAAGHLERMGL
+1965 AHAAAGHLERMGIR
-1978 EPAAVV
+1978 PTAVV

-2017 DDDRLSAMGW
+2017 DDARLSAMGW
-2027 YLNLFGTW
+2027 YLNLFGGW
-2035 EPEPIRTPTLLV
+2035 DPEPIETPTLLV
-2047 RAREPLSTGS
+2047 RALEPLSTGS

-2087 EDHST
+2087 EDHSL

-2100 WLERRPRDTG
+2100 WLERLERDG
-2110 RGTR
+2110 A

>member
-13 VTTDLHRTRRRVQEL
+13 VTTDLHRTRQRLQEA
-28 EDRDR
+28 EAKDH
-33 EPIAIIGM
+33 EPIAIVGM

-60 NGRDAVSAFPADRG
+60 NGRDAVTEFPADRG
-74 WDLDALYDP
+74 WDLEALYDP

-94 EGGFLAGADR
+94 EGGFVTDADH

-126 LLETSWEAME
+126 LLETAWEAME

-143 SLRATRTGVFAGV
+143 TLRGSRTGVFAGV

-168 ADDVEGYV
+168 PDDVEGYV

-206 SSSLVAVHLAARALR
+206 SSSLVALHLAAQALR
-221 KEECG
+221 RRECS

-260 SADADGTG
+260 AASADGTG
-268 WGEGVGMLLM
+268 WGEGVGMLLV

-285 RNGHRV
+285 RNGHQV
-291 LAVLRGSAVN
+291 LAVVTGSATN

-345 SLGDPIEAG
+345 PLGDPIEAG

-360 GKERPEGHPLW
+360 GQDRAEDRPLW

-397 LRHAVL
+397 LRHGVL

-418 SSGAVE
+418 ESGAVR
-424 LLSEAREW
+424 LLAEARPW
-432 PRTETE
+432 PEPEAE

-459 EQAPPEEAAEPEAT
+459 EQAPAEDAADEAPADETP
-473 APGATAPGAT
+473 
-483 APGATAADTA
+483 ADTA
-493 PETAVAPAVT
+493 DETPAGTAPATVS
-503 CDAVPWPV
+503 DLVPWPL
-511 SGRSEEALREQA
+511 SGRTEEALRAQA
-523 DRLRAYVERSPEVS
+523 ARLRSYVAGAPEPS

-549 ATFPHRAV
+549 SAFAHRAV
-557 VTGSGREELL
+557 VVGASSDELL
-567 RGLERLAK
+567 GELDQLAS
-575 GVDSGAVAGAGG
+575 GVTSGAVAGAGK
-587 TAFLFPGQ
+587 TAFLFTGQ
-595 GAQRLGMGRALHSAF
+595 GAQRLGMGRALHTAF
-610 PVFATAFDTVCAG
+610 PVFAAAFDAVCAG
-623 LDRHLT
+623 LDRHLD
-629 GHIDRS
+629 GHAGHA
-635 VREVMFGEDAET
+635 VRDVVFGEDAELLDRT
-647 LNRTVFTQTGLFAIE
+647 LYTQTGLFATE
-662 VALHRLVE
+662 VALYRLVE
-670 SWGVTP
+670 SWGVTA

-717 GGAMVSLRTAEAEVL
+717 GGAMVSLQTGEAEVL
-732 PHLAGYEDRVS
+732 PHLEGEEGQVS
-743 LAAVNGPA
+743 LGALNGPA
-751 ATVISGEERA
+751 ATVISGEEKA
-761 VLDVAA
+761 VLRIAD
-767 AVTAAVGA
+767 AVGV
-775 KSKRLRISA
+775 KSKRLRIGIA
-784 ASHSPLM
+784 AHSPLM
-791 DPMLAAFGEVAASIT
+791 DPMLEEFAKVAGELT
-806 YAAPR
+806 YHTPR
-811 MAVISNV
+811 IAVVSNV
-818 TGEAVGEELCT
+818 TGEAVAEELCS

-837 RQEVRFKDG
+837 RQPVRFQDG
-846 IRSLEA
+846 VRFLEDR
-852 QGVTRYVEIGPA
+852 GVTRYVEVGPS
-864 GVLSAMGQEC
+864 GVLSVLGQEC
-874 VSDAG
+874 VADPDA
-879 AASFVPLLR
+879 AAFVPLLR
-888 DDRPEAETVLSGVG
+888 KDRGEAESLLAGVG
-902 LLHALGGHV
+902 RVHAHGGAV
-911 DWERM
+911 DWERV
-916 FAGRGAHP
+916 FTGRGARR

-936 YWLDAPAAAGDMASA
+936 YWLDGSDRTGDVTSA
-951 GLGAARHPLLGA
+951 GLGPAGHPLLGA
-963 AVELADSDGLVLT
+963 AVELADTDGLLLT

-1003 LELAVQAGDQVG
+1003 LELAIQAGDQVG

-1031 TRGALTLRVTVGEPD
+1031 ARGALTLRVTVGEPD
-1046 DGGRRPLNVHS
+1046 ESGRRPLNVHT
-1057 RPDGA
+1057 RPEGA

-1075 LATAEPATPRELTA
+1075 LATATPDAPAELTA
-1089 WPPAD
+1089 WPPPD

-1100 SDVYERF
+1100 SDMYERY
-1107 AASGF
+1107 AAGGF
-1112 GYGPAFQGLRAA
+1112 GYGPAFRGLRAA

-1129 EVFAEVR
+1129 EVFAEVS
-1136 LGQEQRQSAEGYG
+1136 LAQEQRPAAAGYG

-1168 DGEDPDTAR
+1168 AGEDPETAQ

-1191 TGADEVRVRIS
+1191 AGADEVRVRIS
-1202 PAGADTVAL
+1202 PAGEDTVAL
-1211 AVADPEGRPVAT
+1211 AVADPTGRPVAT
-1223 VDGLLLRKMTGDQLS
+1223 VEGLLLRKMTGDQLS
-1238 GARAAASESLFRL
+1238 GARAASSESLFRL
-1251 DWPAPAITAPAPP
+1251 DWPALAGSDRPT
-1264 PLGRAALIGDDGLK
+1264 PLTRAALVGDDGLE
-1278 VTEDLFEAG
+1278 VTESLFAAG
-1287 VHLESYADL
+1287 VHLESYVDL
-1296 ESLGAAVDAGTSAPA
+1296 EALGAAVDAGTAAPA
-1311 AVLISCA
+1311 AVLVSCA
-1318 PEPAELAGAVRTS
+1318 AGPGAPADAVRDS
-1331 VHTALEL
+1331 LRTALEL
-1338 ARTWLAD
+1338 AQNWSAD
-1345 ERFADSRLVF
+1345 DRFADSRLVF
-1355 VTRGAVGVEP
+1355 VTRGAVATAP
-1365 GEDVPD
+1365 GAEVTD
-1371 LAHAAVWGLV
+1371 LPGAAVWGLV

-1396 LDEHEDSVRAL
+1396 LDEHEESVRAL
-1407 PAALASGEPQ
+1407 PAVLPSGEPQ
-1417 LALRAGVPH
+1417 LALRAGQPH

-1434 GGTATDRALDP
+1434 GATGATRPLDP

-1456 TLGGLLARHLVTG
+1456 TLGGLLARHLVTH

-1475 LLTSRRGAA
+1475 LLTSRRGPA
-1484 AEGVGQLRDE
+1484 AEGAGRLREE
-1494 LAALGATVTVAAC
+1494 LTGLGATVTVAAC
-1507 DTADRDALAELVAR
+1507 DTADRDAVAALVAQ
-1521 VPADRPLTGVFH
+1521 VPADHPLTGVFH

-1548 ERVDRVLRPKVDA
+1548 ERLDTVLRPKVDA
-1561 VLNLHE
+1561 ALHLHE
-1567 VTQGLD
+1567 ATRELD
-1573 LSAFVLFSSA
+1573 LAAFVLFSSA

-1603 AFAQHRRALGLP
+1603 AFAQARRAQGLT

-1623 WAQSSTMTGAV
+1623 WAPTSTMTGTA
-1634 DTAQTTRSGV
+1634 DTAGAARSGV
-1644 APLSSEQG
+1644 AALSSEQG

-1657 TALALDTPLLVPMR
+1657 TALALDTPLLIPMR

-1694 RAPAR
+1694 RTPAR
-1699 RAGAATRGG
+1699 RAGATTRGG
-1708 GSGGGAALTDRLAGL
+1708 SPGGGSALRERLAALPEA
-1723 SEDEQ
+1723 EQ
-1728 HTVLVELVCAQVAT
+1728 DAVLVELVCAQVAT
-1742 VLGHPDPSAVG
+1742 VLGHPDPSAIG
-1753 PGHEFVDSG
+1753 PAHEFVDSG

-1790 HESPADLAA
+1790 HETPADLAA
-1799 RLRTDLAAAR
+1799 RLRSELAAAR
-1809 QSAPADGGA
+1809 QSGPAEQTPAGA
-1818 APARTVPAASGDST
+1818 APAAAGEST
-1832 TLSALYT
+1832 TLSTLYT
-1839 QAFETGK
+1839 EAFETGK

-1858 ALRPRFSSTAELDRL
+1858 ALRPRFSAASDLEKL
-1873 PTPVRLS
+1873 PMPVRLS
-1880 KGPAEE
+1880 KGPAEQ
-1886 HMFCFSSCLAVAGI
+1886 HLFCFSSCLAVAGI

-1906 AASLRGRRNVSA
+1906 AASLRGRRDVSA
-1918 LALPGFGRGESLPE
+1918 LALPGFGRGEPLPE

-1938 AAQAEAVAEAADGA
+1938 AAQAEAVAKAADGQ

-1965 AQAAAGHLERMGL
+1965 AHAAAGHLERMGIR
-1978 EPAAVV
+1978 PTAVV

-2017 DDDRLSAMGW
+2017 DDARLSAMGW
-2027 YLNLFGTW
+2027 YLNLFGAW
-2035 EPEPIRTPTLLV
+2035 DPEPIETPTLLV
-2047 RAREPLSTGS
+2047 RALEPLSTGS

-2087 EDHST
+2087 EDHSL

-2100 WLERRPRDTG
+2100 WLERLERDG
-2110 RGTR
+2110 A

>member
-13 VTTDLHRTRRRVQEL
+13 VTTDLHRTRQRLQEA
-28 EDRDR
+28 EAKDH
-33 EPIAIIGM
+33 EPIAIVGM

-60 NGRDAVSAFPADRG
+60 NGRDAVTEFPADRG
-74 WDLDALYDP
+74 WDLEALYDP

-94 EGGFLAGADR
+94 EGGFVTDADH

-126 LLETSWEAME
+126 LLETGWEALE

-143 SLRATRTGVFAGV
+143 TLRGSRTGVFAGV

-168 ADDVEGYV
+168 PDDVEGYV

-206 SSSLVAVHLAARALR
+206 SSSLVALHLAAQALR
-221 KEECG
+221 RGECE

-260 SADADGTG
+260 AASADGTG
-268 WGEGVGMLLM
+268 WGEGVGMLLV

-285 RNGHRV
+285 ENGHRV
-291 LAVLRGSAVN
+291 LAVVRGSATN

-360 GKERPEGHPLW
+360 GQDRPEDRPLW

-387 VGGVI
+387 VGGII

-397 LRHAVL
+397 LRHGVL
-403 PKTLHAEEP
+403 PRTLHAEEP

-418 SSGAVE
+418 ESGAVR
-424 LLSEAREW
+424 LLAEARPW
-432 PRTETE
+432 PEPDTE

-459 EQAPPEEAAEPEAT
+459 EQAPAEEPENEDETEAE
-473 APGATAPGAT
+473 AP
-483 APGATAADTA
+483 ADTG
-493 PETAVAPAVT
+493 PAA
-503 CDAVPWPV
+503 CDLVPWPL
-511 SGRSEEALREQA
+511 SGRTEEALRAQA
-523 DRLRAYVERSPEVS
+523 ARLRSYVAGAPGPS

-549 ATFPHRAV
+549 SAFTHRAV
-557 VTGSGREELL
+557 VVGSNRAELL
-567 RGLERLAK
+567 GELDQLAS
-575 GVDSGAVAGAGG
+575 GVTPGAVAGAGK
-587 TAFLFPGQ
+587 TAFLFTGQ
-595 GAQRLGMGRALHSAF
+595 GAQRLGMGRALHTAF
-610 PVFATAFDTVCAG
+610 PVFAAAFDTVCAE
-623 LDRHLT
+623 LDRHLD
-629 GHIDRS
+629 GHVEHA
-635 VREVMFGEDAET
+635 VRDVVFGEDAELLDRT
-647 LNRTVFTQTGLFAIE
+647 LYTQTGLFAVE
-662 VALHRLVE
+662 VALYRLLE
-670 SWGVTP
+670 SWGVTA

-693 GVFSLEDAC
+693 GVFSLPDAC

-717 GGAMVSLRTAEAEVL
+717 GGAMVSLQTGEAEVL
-732 PHLAGYEDRVS
+732 PHLAGHEDQVA
-743 LAAVNGPA
+743 LGAVNGPA
-751 ATVISGEERA
+751 ATVISGDERT
-761 VLDVAA
+761 VLRIAE
-767 AVTAAVGA
+767 AVGVQ
-775 KSKRLRISA
+775 SKRLRVGVA
-784 ASHSPLM
+784 AHSPLL
-791 DPMLAAFGEVAASIT
+791 DPMLEEFAKVVGELS
-806 YAAPR
+806 YATPR
-811 MAVISNV
+811 IAMVSNV
-818 TGEAVGEELCT
+818 TGQAAAEELCT
-829 PEYWVRHV
+829 PDYWVRHV
-837 RQEVRFKDG
+837 RQPVRFQDG
-846 IRSLEA
+846 MRFLED
-852 QGVTRYVEIGPA
+852 QGVTRYVELGPV
-864 GVLSAMGQEC
+864 GVLSVLGQEC
-874 VSDAG
+874 VSGTDDVA
-879 AASFVPLLR
+879 FVPLLR
-888 DDRPEAETVLSGVG
+888 KDRGEAESLLAGVG
-902 LLHALGGHV
+902 RVHAHGGEV
-911 DWERM
+911 DWEKV
-916 FAGRGAHP
+916 FAGRGARR

-936 YWLDAPAAAGDMASA
+936 YWLDGPDRAGDVTSA
-951 GLGAARHPLLGA
+951 GLGAAGHPLLGA
-963 AVELADSDGLVLT
+963 AVELADTDGLVLT

-983 QPWLADHAVS
+983 QPWLVDHAVS

-1003 LELAVQAGDQVG
+1003 LELAIQAGDQVG

-1031 TRGALTLRVTVGEPD
+1031 ARGALTLRVTAGEPD
-1046 DGGRRPLNVHS
+1046 ESGRRPLNVHS
-1057 RPDGA
+1057 RPEGA

-1075 LATAEPATPRELTA
+1075 LVTAAPATPAELTA

-1100 SDVYERF
+1100 SDMYERY
-1107 AASGF
+1107 AAGGF
-1112 GYGPAFQGLRAA
+1112 GYGPAFRGLRAA

-1129 EVFAEVR
+1129 EVFAEIR
-1136 LGQEQRQSAEGYG
+1136 LAQEQQSAAAAYG

-1168 DGEDPDTAR
+1168 AGEDPETAQ

-1191 TGADEVRVRIS
+1191 AGADEVRVRIS
-1202 PAGADTVAL
+1202 PAGEDTVAL
-1211 AVADPEGRPVAT
+1211 AVADPTGRPVAT
-1223 VDGLLLRKMTGDQLS
+1223 IDGLLLRKMTGDQLS
-1238 GARAAASESLFRL
+1238 GARAASNEALFQL
-1251 DWPAPAITAPAPP
+1251 DWPALAGSAPAT
-1264 PLGRAALIGDDGLK
+1264 PLTRAALVGDDGLE
-1278 VTEDLFEAG
+1278 VTESLFAAG
-1287 VHLESYADL
+1287 VHLESYVDL
-1296 ESLGAAVDAGTSAPA
+1296 ESLGAAVDAGTAAPA
-1311 AVLISCA
+1311 AVLVCCQAGPGA
-1318 PEPAELAGAVRTS
+1318 PADAVRAS
-1331 VHTALEL
+1331 LGAALEL
-1338 ARTWLAD
+1338 AQSWSAD

-1355 VTRGAVGVEP
+1355 VTRGAVATAP
-1365 GEDVPD
+1365 GADVTD
-1371 LAHAAVWGLV
+1371 LPGAAVWGLV

-1396 LDEHEDSVRAL
+1396 LDEHEESVRAL
-1407 PAALASGEPQ
+1407 PALLPSGEPQ
-1417 LALRAGVPH
+1417 LALRAGQAH

-1434 GGTATDRALDP
+1434 GETGATRALDP

-1456 TLGGLLARHLVTG
+1456 TLGGLLARHLVTR

-1475 LLTSRRGAA
+1475 LLTSRRGPA
-1484 AEGVGQLRDE
+1484 AEGAGRLRDE
-1494 LAALGATVTVAAC
+1494 LTALGATVTVAAC
-1507 DTADRDALAELVAR
+1507 DTADRDAVAALVAQ
-1521 VPADRPLTGVFH
+1521 VPGDHPLTGVFH
-1533 TAGVLDDGVISSLTP
+1533 TAGVLDDGVLSSLTP
-1548 ERVDRVLRPKVDA
+1548 ERMDTVLRPKADA
-1561 VLNLHE
+1561 VLHLHE
-1567 VTQGLD
+1567 ATRELD
-1573 LSAFVLFSSA
+1573 LAAFVLFSSA

-1603 AFAQHRRALGLP
+1603 AFAQTRRAQGLP

-1623 WAQSSTMTGAV
+1623 WAQTSTMTGTA
-1634 DTAQTTRSGV
+1634 DTAGAARSGV
-1644 APLSSEQG
+1644 AALTTEQG

-1657 TALALDTPLLVPMR
+1657 TALALDTPLLIPMR
-1671 IDLAALRAGAGSGSV
+1671 LDLAALRANAGSGSV

-1699 RAGAATRGG
+1699 RAGAATRAGSPGG
-1708 GSGGGAALTDRLAGL
+1708 DSALRERLAGL
-1723 SEDEQ
+1723 SEAEQ
-1728 HTVLVELVCAQVAT
+1728 DAVLVELVRTQVAT
-1742 VLGHPDPSAVG
+1742 VLGHPDPAAIG
-1753 PGHEFVDSG
+1753 ATHEFVDSG

-1790 HESPADLAA
+1790 HETPTDLAA
-1799 RLRTDLAAAR
+1799 RLRSDLAAAR
-1809 QSAPADGGA
+1809 QSGPSAETPTGTTA
-1818 APARTVPAASGDST
+1818 AAAGEST

-1858 ALRPRFSSTAELDRL
+1858 ALRPRFSATSELAKL

-1880 KGPAEE
+1880 KGPAEQ

-1906 AASLRGRRNVSA
+1906 AASQRGRRDVSA
-1918 LALPGFGRGESLPE
+1918 LALPGFGRGEPLPE

-1938 AAQAEAVAEAADGA
+1938 AAQAEAVAKAADGA

-1965 AQAAAGHLERMGL
+1965 AHAAAGHLERMGIQ
-1978 EPAAVV
+1978 PTAVV

-2027 YLNLFGTW
+2027 YLNLFGSW
-2035 EPEPIRTPTLLV
+2035 DPEPIATPTLLV
-2047 RAREPLSTGS
+2047 RAMEPLSTGS

-2087 EDHST
+2087 EDHSL

-2100 WLERRPRDTG
+2100 WLESLPRDG
-2110 RGTR
+2110 A